1 MIGDNEV
8 YVIDDFLDKEYQ
20 EKIKNTLLGGDESYI
35 DDDFPWHFTED
46 ITAAGDDDSQHR
58 SALAHNYVEI
68 QDDDVDDVTQLY
80 GVVNSKFHSLFMP
93 LLRKAAIKFNMKHV
107 DVLQGRSFLQFPL
120 NLKDQTVDTPHI
132 DIEDL
137 KHLVVLYY
145 VCDSDGDT
153 IIYNEREE
161 KNSYTIKRK
170 VTPKQG
176 RVVLFD
182 GLLMHTAEQPKN
194 NIRCI
199 VNYNLVPQ
207 NAINF

>member
-20 EKIKNTLLGGDESYI
+20 EKIKTILLGGDGSYN
-35 DDDFPWHFTED
+35 DQDFPWYFIED
-46 ITAAGDDDSQHR
+46 VTAAGDEDNQHR
-58 SALAHNYVEI
+58 PALNHNYVEI
-68 QDDDVDDVTQLY
+68 EDDVDDITQLY
-80 GVVNSKFHSLFMP
+80 GVVSSEFHSLFMP

-120 NLKDQTVDTPHI
+120 NLKDQTVDTPHV
-132 DIEDL
+132 DVHHL

-161 KNSYTIKRK
+161 KNSYTIKHK
-170 VTPKQG
+170 ITPKQG

-194 NIRCI
+194 NVRCI